1 MPTLRWWKEEMEQ
14 EAEGREKGA
23 LPKMQKEAQE
33 TKTTTGSHIVTFTR
47 RIFLKGKIKMY
58 KQQVQ
63 VD

>member
-1 MPTLRWWKEEMEQ
+1 MEQ
-14 EAEGREKGA
+14 EGEGREKGA

-33 TKTTTGSHIVTFTR
+33 TKTTTGSRIVTVTFTR
-47 RIFLKGKIKMY
+47 RIFLKVKIKMY